1 MINAT
6 GNLTALGGSTPSA
19 AVRKA
24 MQEADGSYVEM
35 AELLEK
41 TGQYIATQRWNRR
54 AALWLLIA
62 R

>member
-6 GNLTALGGSTPSA
+6 GNLTVLGGSTPSA

-24 MQEADGSYVEM
+24 MQEADGCYVEM

-41 TGQYIATQRWNRR
+41 TGQYIATQLDVE
-54 AALWLLIA
+54 AAYPTA
-62 R
+62 GCY

>member
-6 GNLTALGGSTPSA
+6 GNLTALGGRRIIKTK
-19 AVRKA
+19 RKA

-41 TGQYIATQRWNRR
+41 TGQYIATQLDVE
-54 AALWLLIA
+54 AAYPTA
-62 R
+62 GCY